1 MIRPAVVALS
11 LGIALVLVAQPGRGE
26 AAPAPEAAP
35 PAASAATPDAATPAN
50 PTSKSVRVGELRR
63 NMEGDLAEI
72 GKIAQKVRR
81 DGDLVKIACVADK
94 QDRAESVMDVAT
106 PEIAVIQS
114 ESADGSSQV
123 FAGEKLQAAAERL
136 GKLVDEARA
145 CTGSPAA
152 LGNTGAQNQVTNNNT
167 VPVED
172 PTASPGGGP
181 GSQPPIDPNR
191 PPIGSP
197 TR

>member
-1 MIRPAVVALS
+1 
-11 LGIALVLVAQPGRGE
+11 
-26 AAPAPEAAP
+26 
-35 PAASAATPDAATPAN
+35 
-50 PTSKSVRVGELRR
+50 
-63 NMEGDLAEI
+63 MENDLAEI

-81 DGDLVKIACVADK
+81 DGDLVKIACVTDK

-152 LGNTGAQNQVTNNNT
+152 QGNTGAQNQVSESKT
-167 VPVED
+167 VPLED
-172 PTASPGGGP
+172 PTSAPGQGPGGE
-181 GSQPPIDPNR
+181 PPIDPTR